1 MVYTQSLDP
10 IYNAVLGKVILIGT
24 CFFFW
29 WIINRYLLM
38 HGNMEL
44 ITWNVGFGTD
54 VRIYAIFSTLVFD
67 LTKKK
72 L

>member
-1 MVYTQSLDP
+1 
-10 IYNAVLGKVILIGT
+10 
-24 CFFFW
+24 
-29 WIINRYLLM
+29 
-38 HGNMEL
+38 MEL

-67 LTKKK
+67 QKKK